1 MEGNISPNDGKR
13 KTKKSKK
20 LQSTS
25 SLESIIS
32 KKGKKSAAK
41 IVQDGEVKDIVGTVK
56 IKSVQGK
63 GHRYSPEFNVGV
75 DLTEDPMEV
84 AFEMYKDWWN
94 SGVKR
99 KHILKKKYRI
109 MFQNISNGYMCLTLV
124 IRFMT

>member
-1 MEGNISPNDGKR
+1 MTGKENQ
-13 KTKKSKK
+13 KKSNT
-20 LQSTS
+20 LHSTL

-94 SGVKR
+94 SGVKG
-99 KHILKKKYRI
+99 KHLLKKKYRI
-109 MFQNISNGYMCLTLV
+109 MFRNISNGYMCLTLV